1 MTELQDGLHSG
12 RSLNLNAA
20 EKGQRRITLDAV
32 FHHPLAHNL
41 EWREVIALMEAIG
54 SVTEK
59 HDGEFA
65 LEAGDQR
72 LSMRRPHGKDIEGA
86 DVIELRHFLTRAGW
100 SPEAAPVEE
109 SHSTDLSTIIVID
122 HADAK
127 IYQVAEP
134 DDDAIRQP
142 VVVEASHHVLH
153 DVDRKQHDA
162 DRDEIY
168 PQDERFFEAI
178 TRAIAPGGQ
187 IVIIGHGRGQSNEGD
202 HLRVYL
208 DKHHKAV
215 WARIVRKIV
224 ADLPSLTTPELLAL
238 GRHELRPEARRIVG
252 R

>member
-1 MTELQDGLHSG
+1 MQIMTELQDGRHNAP
-12 RSLNLNAA
+12 SLNLNAT
-20 EKGQRRITLDAV
+20 EKGRKRKTLDAV
-32 FHHPLAHNL
+32 FQHPLTHNL
-41 EWREVIALMEAIG
+41 EWREVIALIDSIG

-59 HDGEFA
+59 RDGEFL

-72 LSMRRPHGKDIEGA
+72 LSMRRPHGKDIEGP
-86 DVIELRHFLTRAGW
+86 DVIELRQFLTRAGW
-100 SPEAAPVEE
+100 SPEAAPVSEA
-109 SHSTDLSTIIVID
+109 HAPHLATIIVID
-122 HADAK
+122 HAGAK

-142 VVVEASHHVLH
+142 VVVEASRHVVH

-187 IVIIGHGRGQSNEGD
+187 IVIIGHGKGQSNEGD

-208 DKHHKAV
+208 DTQHKAV
-215 WARIVRKIV
+215 CARIVREIV

-238 GRHELRPEARRIVG
+238 GRHGLRP
-252 R
+252 

>member
-1 MTELQDGLHSG
+1 MQIMTELQDGRHNAP
-12 RSLNLNAA
+12 SLNLNAT
-20 EKGQRRITLDAV
+20 EKGQKRRTLDAV
-32 FHHPLAHNL
+32 FRHPLTHNL
-41 EWREVIALMEAIG
+41 EWREVIALIDSIG

-59 HDGEFA
+59 HDGEFL

-72 LSMRRPHGKDIEGA
+72 LSVKRPHGKDIEGP
-86 DVIELRHFLTRAGW
+86 DVIALRHFLTRAGW
-100 SPEAAPVEE
+100 SPEAAPVAEAP
-109 SHSTDLSTIIVID
+109 SPHLATIIVID
-122 HADAK
+122 HAGAK

-134 DDDAIRQP
+134 DDAIRQP
-142 VVVEASHHVLH
+142 VVVEASQHVLH

-187 IVIIGHGRGQSNEGD
+187 IVIIGHGKGQSNEGD

-215 WARIVRKIV
+215 CARIAREIV

-238 GRHELRPEARRIVG
+238 GRHGLRP
-252 R
+252 

>member
-1 MTELQDGLHSG
+1 MTELQDGRHNG

-32 FHHPLAHNL
+32 FQHPLAHNL
-41 EWREVIALMEAIG
+41 EWREVIALIDSIG
-54 SVTEK
+54 AVTEK
-59 HDGEFA
+59 HDGEFL
-65 LEAGDQR
+65 LEAGNQR
-72 LSMRRPHGKDIEGA
+72 LSVKRPHGKDIEGP

-100 SPEAAPVEE
+100 SPEAAPVAEA
-109 SHSTDLSTIIVID
+109 HSPHFATIIVID

-134 DDDAIRQP
+134 DDDPIRQP
-142 VVVEASHHVLH
+142 VVVETSQHLLH

-178 TRAIAPGGQ
+178 IRAIPPGGQ
-187 IVIIGHGRGQSNEGD
+187 IVIIGHGKGQSNEGD

-215 WARIVRKIV
+215 CARIVREIV
-224 ADLPSLTTPELLAL
+224 ADLPSLTPPELLAL
-238 GRHELRPEARRIVG
+238 GRHGLRP
-252 R
+252 